1 MTPARS
7 PLADEARTHCETN
20 TVPVDPFGWQRS
32 GRRAADPLQ
41 ALAQRIA
48 ERVVDLFLQALDV
61 NTLLQR
67 VDVNAVIDRVDVN
80 HILLKKVDVNA
91 LLDRVDVDK
100 LLRRV
105 DVDALL
111 DRVDINALL
120 TRVDMDELVEQTDLG
135 AVIARSSGGMA
146 SEALDAARSQVLGLD
161 QFTDRWVQRAL
172 RRKHPVPLGPHGRQ
186 GEQGE

>member
-1 MTPARS
+1 
-7 PLADEARTHCETN
+7 
-20 TVPVDPFGWQRS
+20 VDPFGWQRS

-146 SEALDAARSQVLGLD
+146 SEALDAARSQVVGLD
-161 QFTDRWVQRAL
+161 QFTDRWVRRAL